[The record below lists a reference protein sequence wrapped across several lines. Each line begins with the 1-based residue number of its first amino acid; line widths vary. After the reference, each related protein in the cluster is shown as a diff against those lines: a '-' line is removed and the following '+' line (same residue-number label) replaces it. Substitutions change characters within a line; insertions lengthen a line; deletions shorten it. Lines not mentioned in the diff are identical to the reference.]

1 MASFGK
7 MSTSV
12 NIPLPASRR
21 INSPEGRPACREAG
35 RLQYM
40 TWYAYVLLSL
50 KNGNL
55 YKGITNDLERRIS
68 EHNLGKN
75 RSTKINAHWKIVYF
89 EKFMTQD
96 EARN

>member
-1 MASFGK
+1 
-7 MSTSV
+7 
-12 NIPLPASRR
+12 
-21 INSPEGRPACREAG
+21 
-35 RLQYM
+35 M

-75 RSTKINAHWKIVYF
+75 RSTKINAPWKIVYF
-89 EKFMTQD
+89 EKFMTRD
-96 EARN
+96 EARNREKFLKSGKGREFLKFIIPL